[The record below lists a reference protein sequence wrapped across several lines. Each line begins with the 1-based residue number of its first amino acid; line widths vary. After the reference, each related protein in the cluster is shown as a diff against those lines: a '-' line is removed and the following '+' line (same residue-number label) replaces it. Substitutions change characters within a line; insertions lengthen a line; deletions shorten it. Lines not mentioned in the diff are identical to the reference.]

1 MINNVVSLMEYSIA
15 LELDGNSAEAH
26 LGTGKVLLAKKDF
39 ANAVSE
45 LKQAADLGPSVAA
58 NHDLYAQALQA
69 TGKTD
74 SAIAEFRQA
83 FSLDPKQLQVQ
94 LELASALEKK
104 RAIGFLRWINTSK
117 PHSPTPLSTST
128 RRSFA
133 PMSATRRRHTTMVK
147 TASGASRLTEG
158 CRKVCGSS

>member
-74 SAIAEFRQA
+74 S

-104 RAIGFLRWINTSK
+104 GDWVSAMDQYLKASLADAAIDIHKKVFRTDERNPQEAYNDGQDRF
-117 PHSPTPLSTST
+117 
-128 RRSFA
+128 RRI
-133 PMSATRRRHTTMVK
+133 
-147 TASGASRLTEG
+147 
-158 CRKVCGSS
+158 SSH